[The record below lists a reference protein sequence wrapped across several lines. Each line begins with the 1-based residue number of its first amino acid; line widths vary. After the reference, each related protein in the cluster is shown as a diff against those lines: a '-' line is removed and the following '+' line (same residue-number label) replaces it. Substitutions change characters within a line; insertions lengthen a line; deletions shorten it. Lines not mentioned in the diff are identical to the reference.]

1 MIRISR
7 CSAIAAAL
15 AALASAALAA
25 QTASPFVDGRWSG
38 TVELRAAAAPDTAV
52 PAPEAVAPEAAAAPA
67 VERLGLRLFSADSA
81 SGIPA
86 GGLVDM
92 PSRGLF
98 GYPMGDLRRDSGSLC
113 FSLRGG
119 APFDGRFEL
128 RLAGPG
134 TAANAAGT
142 AAAGGEVGG
151 SDGAVVSGELR
162 IFSAGSEAGEEVIAE
177 GVFSLARESESARPL
192 EYGLDYPIDTGRGV
206 LPGSL
211 LVPELDSPAPVVLIL
226 SGAQADRD
234 GNNYA
239 VPGASDSLL
248 QLALSLRGRGVA
260 TLRFDKRGCGEA
272 YVLAPE
278 EGELLFDDHIDDARA
293 ALRALAADRRF
304 SSITVAG
311 FAEGALVGA
320 SALALM
326 PDSAF
331 AGAGAAAREGAAGPG
346 AAVPVS
352 GIVALCASGKTEAEA
367 VEEALASA
375 PEELREEAA
384 AIMSAL
390 RSGGRWPD
398 PSPYFAD
405 YFRPSAQPYLASL
418 FARNIRDAFAAASA
432 RSAALVVA
440 GGSDLQ
446 VAPAE
451 SELLAASAAGAELR
465 TVPGMSHALKGVGD
479 DEELNY
485 ASFTD
490 PSIPLAEGLV
500 DLLAAFAKRAPLP
513 EEPRGEA
520 ASSPAAEEGSAA
532 LDAAEGG
539 EGLDDGLAGQDEVGD
554 EQ

>member
-1 MIRISR
+1 MKQAVRKS
-7 CSAIAAAL
+7 IAFGLFTSLFAFAF
-15 AALASAALAA
+15 A
-25 QTASPFVDGRWSG
+25 QESSPLVDGRWSG
-38 TVELRAAAAPDTAV
+38 TVELRAVAAPEDSGA
-52 PAPEAVAPEAAAAPA
+52 APEDSGAAPEDSGATP
-67 VERLGLRLFSADSA
+67 ERFGLRLFHADPA
-81 SGIPA
+81 SGSPA

-98 GYPMGDLRRDSGSLC
+98 GYPMGEVRSEPNGLT
-113 FSLRGG
+113 FSLRSG

-128 RLAGPG
+128 RVAG
-134 TAANAAGT
+134 AAVADGE
-142 AAAGGEVGG
+142 AGGFE
-151 SDGAVVSGELR
+151 DGIVSGELR
-162 IFSAGSEAGEEVIAE
+162 ILSPGSDAGDYVLAE
-177 GVFSLARESESARPL
+177 GVFSLVRESERARPL

-211 LVPELDSPAPVVLIL
+211 LVPELDSAVPVVLIL

-234 GNNYA
+234 GNNYS
-239 VPGASDSLL
+239 VPGRSDSLL

-260 TLRFDKRGCGEA
+260 TLRFDKRGSGEA

-278 EGELLFDDHIDDARA
+278 DGALLFDDHIDDAMA
-293 ALRALAADRRF
+293 ALRKLAADRRF
-304 SSITVAG
+304 SSIAVAG

-331 AGAGAAAREGAAGPG
+331 GRADGEGAPKPG
-346 AAVPVS
+346 APVPIS
-352 GIVALCASGKTEAEA
+352 GIVALCASGRTEVEV

-375 PEELREEAA
+375 PEELKEEAA

-390 RSGGRWPD
+390 KSGGRWPD

-418 FARNIRDAFAAASA
+418 FARNIRDAFAAAAA

-500 DLLAAFAKRAPLP
+500 DLVAAFAKRAPLP

-520 ASSPAAEEGSAA
+520 ESSSAAEEGSAP
-532 LDAAEGG
+532 LDAAQGG
-539 EGLDDGLAGQDEVGD
+539 EGFDDGRAGEGEVGD
-554 EQ
+554 DQ